1 MECFK
6 KSKLVNA
13 FNLPALHFSSR
24 IIRSHLFLIQNC
36 PTHKKAMHEI
46 TSVPDTLHDQ
56 QILAREK
63 WLPWELFTVH
73 HVLHEGHVSGLHL
86 PPTSNKMVAS
96 LIAAVFS
103 FKLGCPVWSVFI
115 SLKLRFSWS
124 QTSLEPTE
132 NFAMKKPIVS
142 REDDGSN
149 LWTNSSSP
157 GLNHSLMLQAPQTVY
172 SWETK

>member
-6 KSKLVNA
+6 NSKLVNT

-24 IIRSHLFLIQNC
+24 ILRSRVFLIQNC
-36 PTHKKAMHEI
+36 PTHKSNAWNNIRSRHSSWPTYHCERKMI
-46 TSVPDTLHDQ
+46 
-56 QILAREK
+56 AR
-63 WLPWELFTVH
+63 ELFTKH

-86 PPTSNKMVAS
+86 PPTSNKMVTS
-96 LIAAVFS
+96 LIAAAFS
-103 FKLGCPVWSVFI
+103 FKLDCPVWSVFI
-115 SLKLRFSWS
+115 SLKLHFSQS

-132 NFAMKKPIVS
+132 NLAMKNPIVS

-172 SWETK
+172 SWEKK